1 MWGFIVLLIFISKKM
16 RRIIQ
21 ITESQLKNV
30 ILQQLSQS
38 GVKGLYKERHEKKL
52 PKNEVNE
59 SLYSVFRDIKQ
70 SRKKYRY

>member
-1 MWGFIVLLIFISKKM
+1 M

>member
-1 MWGFIVLLIFISKKM
+1 M

-52 PKNEVNE
+52 SKNEVNE